1 MKKALRRIENN
12 YWYFVEGKK
21 NYGKPYCVSGDLS
34 GIRGYLSGI
43 TGDLSGISGDLSG
56 IRGYLSGISGD
67 LSGISGDLSGIT
79 GNIDHCEITD
89 EERILGVKIDY
100 LIEEK

>member
-1 MKKALRRIENN
+1 MEKALRRIENN

-21 NYGKPYCVSGDLS
+21 NYGKPDCVSG
-34 GIRGYLSGI
+34 Y
-43 TGDLSGISGDLSG
+43 LSG

-89 EERILGVKIDY
+89 EERILGVKIED